1 MKYKKRDWQDEK
13 KEKPTKMLHWGST
26 LRWPPSP
33 LLHLEGGT
41 VNISLSVYIRETP
54 PEIPPWQDTRLPEIK
69 DDQKKVFLHVECHLQ
84 KRTTEY
90 FVLQF

>member
-1 MKYKKRDWQDEK
+1 MKRRRNPLKCCTGGVPCDD
-13 KEKPTKMLHWGST
+13 PP
-26 LRWPPSP
+26 PPSP
-33 LLHLEGGT
+33 LLHLEGET